1 MFENVGEK
9 IKSWASALFYITT
22 IISVITAIVL
32 WATIEEGE
40 PFYVIG
46 GFIFAILGPLSA
58 WFSSLI
64 LYGFGELITTTKKQL
79 ALSTQKPQPT
89 INDELP
95 EL

>member
-22 IISVITAIVL
+22 IISIITAIVL

-64 LYGFGELITTTKKQL
+64 LYNEYDNILVDIFMKVRTT
-79 ALSTQKPQPT
+79 AG
-89 INDELP
+89 
-95 EL
+95 